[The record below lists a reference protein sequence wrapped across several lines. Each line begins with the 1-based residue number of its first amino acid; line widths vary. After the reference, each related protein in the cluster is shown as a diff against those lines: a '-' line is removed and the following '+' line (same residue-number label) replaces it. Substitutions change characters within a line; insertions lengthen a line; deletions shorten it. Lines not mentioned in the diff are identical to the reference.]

1 MTQSLRVMPPVVYPG
16 KFIFPLEKFNYFSLL
31 EVPIVL
37 GFLFK
42 KKKIYTSKIYSS
54 KFMDVQQIQWPS
66 LALNNI
72 RVFRRWLS
80 TLFII
85 YEWIFVLIFTFHSM
99 LNMLCAL
106 WTNFLC
112 LHHPCYFYGFQVW
125 SVHSWR
131 HLARPC
137 YNNSYM
143 FNILTI
149 L

>member
-85 YEWIFVLIFTFHSM
+85 YE
-99 LNMLCAL
+99 
-106 WTNFLC
+106 
-112 LHHPCYFYGFQVW
+112 
-125 SVHSWR
+125 
-131 HLARPC
+131 
-137 YNNSYM
+137 
-143 FNILTI
+143 
-149 L
+149 